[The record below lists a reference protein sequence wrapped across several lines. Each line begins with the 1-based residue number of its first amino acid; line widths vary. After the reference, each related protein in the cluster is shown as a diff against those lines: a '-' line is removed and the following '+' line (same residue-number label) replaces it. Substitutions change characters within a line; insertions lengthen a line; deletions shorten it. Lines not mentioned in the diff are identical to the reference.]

1 MNDGFRMRLTR
12 DFPRY
17 FLLLLVFLGT
27 SALAQ
32 EKSSFGFL
40 SELQRLGSSLD
51 QTEQELLPPDQAF
64 KLTVRV
70 QDENTLIAQF
80 TPAKDYY
87 LYRDK
92 VAFKP
97 KETAGGADSGISIE
111 NISIPSGTPKSDV
124 TFGQVEVF
132 HKPFEARIALKRD
145 KLATDKLTLVA
156 TYQGCNEPIGVCYA
170 PINKVIE
177 LTLPVAKA
185 AAGAVANAVSSE
197 AVASGGSGAFPA
209 AKPDS
214 TAELFQTSP
223 ASPAIETES
232 LKIER
237 MFESG
242 DFWLILTGFFGIGL
256 LLSFT
261 PCVFPMFPILSGI
274 IANRGEHITRSRGFI
289 LSLAYVMGMAITY
302 AIAGVA
308 AGLSGAMLAAA
319 LQNAWVL
326 GTFALI
332 FITLAFS
339 MFGFYELQ
347 LPNFLQSKLSEEA
360 GHLRGGHLTG
370 VFGMGALSALIVGP
384 CVAAPLAGALLYIS
398 QTRDVLL
405 GGSALFVMAL
415 GMGVPL
421 LLLGASAGALLPK
434 AGPWMESVKQF
445 FGVLLLGVAIWLIS
459 PVIPAVAHML
469 LWSTLLIVS
478 AIYLHAV
485 DPLKPDASGLRK
497 FLKGVGMIGLL
508 IGVAL
513 LIGVL
518 SGSRDILQPLSKIGI
533 ARTNAEID
541 GSSVS
546 ESQHLRF
553 QRVKT
558 VAELEQRIAQSRDKY
573 VMVDFYAD
581 WCISCKEMERFTFT
595 DPKVQSRLKDVV
607 LLQVDVTAGTPADSA
622 LLKRFKLFGP
632 PGILFIDRAGRDI
645 PNIRLIGYQDTERF
659 LSILNAVLI

>member
-1 MNDGFRMRLTR
+1 MNTARLP
-12 DFPRY
+12 FLIRY
-17 FLLLLVFLGT
+17 FLLLLCFFSINGFAEERT
-27 SALAQ
+27 PS
-32 EKSSFGFL
+32 GFL
-40 SELQRLGSSLD
+40 SGLKQLGASFD
-51 QTEQELLPPDQAF
+51 QDEQELLPPDQAF
-64 KLTVRV
+64 KLTVKVR
-70 QDENTLIAQF
+70 DENTLVAQF
-80 TPAKDYY
+80 EPAKNYY

-97 KETAGGADSGISIE
+97 QDTETSIE
-111 NISIPSGTPKSDV
+111 RISMPQGAIKSDL

-132 HKPFEARIALKRD
+132 HKPFEAVISLKRD
-145 KLATDKLTLVA
+145 AASTTKLTLVA

-185 AAGAVANAVSSE
+185 AVGAVANAVSSD
-197 AVASGGSGAFPA
+197 AVAAIPFSA
-209 AKPDS
+209 AKPDAA
-214 TAELFQTSP
+214 AELFASP
-223 ASPAIETES
+223 ARSPAIETES

-242 DFWLILTGFFGIGL
+242 NFWLILTGFFGIGL

-274 IANRGEHITRSRGFI
+274 IAKRGEHITKTRGFI

-302 AIAGVA
+302 AAAGVA
-308 AGLSGAMLAAA
+308 AGLSGAMLSAA

-326 GTFALI
+326 GTFALV

-347 LPNFLQSKLSEEA
+347 LPTFLQSKLSEEA
-360 GHLRGGHLTG
+360 GHLKGGQLTG

-398 QTRDVLL
+398 QTRDVVL

-421 LLLGASAGALLPK
+421 LLLGASAGMLLPK
-434 AGPWMESVKQF
+434 AGPWMESVKHF

-469 LWSTLLIVS
+469 LWAALLIVS

-485 DPLKPDASGLRK
+485 DPLRPDASGFRK
-497 FLKGVGMIGLL
+497 FLKGLGMIALL
-508 IGVAL
+508 TGVAL

-518 SGSRDILQPLSKIGI
+518 SGSRDILQPLSKLNVSNVDAGGAKKGI
-533 ARTNAEID
+533 VQT
-541 GSSVS
+541 G
-546 ESQHLRF
+546 HLPF
-553 QRVKT
+553 QRVKS
-558 VAELEQRIAQSRDKY
+558 VAELEQHILQARDKY
-573 VMVDFYAD
+573 VMLDFYAD

-595 DPKVQSRLKDVV
+595 DERVQSRLKDVV
-607 LLQVDVTAGTPADSA
+607 LLQVDVTAGTPDDAA
-622 LLKRFKLFGP
+622 LLKRFRLFGP
-632 PGILFIDRAGRDI
+632 PGILFIDRQGREI
-645 PNIRLIGYQDTERF
+645 PRIRLIGYQDTESF
-659 LSILNAVLI
+659 LSVLNAVLI

>member
-1 MNDGFRMRLTR
+1 
-12 DFPRY
+12 
-17 FLLLLVFLGT
+17 
-27 SALAQ
+27 
-32 EKSSFGFL
+32 
-40 SELQRLGSSLD
+40 
-51 QTEQELLPPDQAF
+51 
-64 KLTVRV
+64 
-70 QDENTLIAQF
+70 
-80 TPAKDYY
+80 
-87 LYRDK
+87 
-92 VAFKP
+92 
-97 KETAGGADSGISIE
+97 
-111 NISIPSGTPKSDV
+111 
-124 TFGQVEVF
+124 
-132 HKPFEARIALKRD
+132 
-145 KLATDKLTLVA
+145 
-156 TYQGCNEPIGVCYA
+156 
-170 PINKVIE
+170 
-177 LTLPVAKA
+177 
-185 AAGAVANAVSSE
+185 
-197 AVASGGSGAFPA
+197 
-209 AKPDS
+209 
-214 TAELFQTSP
+214 
-223 ASPAIETES
+223 
-232 LKIER
+232 

-242 DFWLILTGFFGIGL
+242 DFWMILTGFFGIGL

-274 IANRGEHITRSRGFI
+274 IANRGEHITRGRGFI

-326 GTFALI
+326 GAFALI
-332 FITLAFS
+332 FVTLAFS

-347 LPNFLQSKLSEEA
+347 LPTFFQSKLTAEA
-360 GHLRGGHLTG
+360 GQLRGGHLTG

-434 AGPWMESVKQF
+434 AGPWMEAVKQF

-469 LWSTLLIVS
+469 LWSALLIVS

-485 DPLKPDASGLRK
+485 DPLKPDASGFRK
-497 FLKGVGMIGLL
+497 FMKGIGMIALL
-508 IGVAL
+508 VGVAL

-533 ARTNAEID
+533 AGINAEVD
-541 GSSVS
+541 GTRAAQG
-546 ESQHLRF
+546 QHLEF
-553 QRVKT
+553 QRVRT
-558 VAELEQRIAQSRDKY
+558 VAELDQRIAQSRDKY

-607 LLQVDVTAGTPADSA
+607 LLQVDVTAGTPADLA

-645 PNIRLIGYQDTERF
+645 PNIRLIGFQDTERF
-659 LSILNAVLI
+659 INILNAVLI

>member
-1 MNDGFRMRLTR
+1 MRLI
-12 DFPRY
+12 RY
-17 FLLLLVFLGT
+17 FLLLLVFLGPNAFAEGKG
-27 SALAQ
+27 SY
-32 EKSSFGFL
+32 GFL
-40 SELQRLGSSLD
+40 SELQQRLGSSLD

-64 KLTVRV
+64 KMTVRV

-97 KETAGGADSGISIE
+97 KETGESARSGTSIE
-111 NISIPSGTPKSDV
+111 NISIPPGTPKSDV

-132 HKPFEARIALKRD
+132 HKPFETRIALKRGTS
-145 KLATDKLTLVA
+145 ASEKLTLVA

-170 PINKVIE
+170 PINKVVE

-185 AAGAVANAVSSE
+185 AAGAVANAVSGT
-197 AVASGGSGAFPA
+197 AVAAAPAFPA
-209 AKPDS
+209 AQANRADS
-214 TAELFQTSP
+214 TTELFQTSP
-223 ASPAIETES
+223 AGPAIETES

-326 GTFALI
+326 GSFALI
-332 FITLAFS
+332 FVTLAFS

-360 GHLRGGHLTG
+360 GHLRSGHLTG

-434 AGPWMESVKQF
+434 AGPWMEAVKQF

-469 LWSTLLIVS
+469 LWSALLIVS

-485 DPLKPDASGLRK
+485 DPLKPDASGFRK
-497 FLKGVGMIGLL
+497 FMKGVGMIALL
-508 IGVAL
+508 LGVAL

-533 ARTNAEID
+533 AGANAEID
-541 GSSVS
+541 GTRASQG
-546 ESQHLRF
+546 QHLQF

-558 VAELEQRIAQSRDKY
+558 VAELDQRIAQSRDKY

-607 LLQVDVTAGTPADSA
+607 LLQVDVTAGTPDDFA

-632 PGILFIDRAGRDI
+632 PGILFIDRMGRDI
-645 PNIRLIGYQDTERF
+645 PNIRLIGFQDTERF
-659 LSILNAVLI
+659 INILDAVLI

>member
-1 MNDGFRMRLTR
+1 MNTARL
-12 DFPRY
+12 PLHLIRY
-17 FLLLLVFLGT
+17 FLLLLCF
-27 SALAQ
+27 
-32 EKSSFGFL
+32 SSINGFAEERTPSGFL
-40 SELQRLGSSLD
+40 SGLKQLGANFD
-51 QTEQELLPPDQAF
+51 QDEQELLPPDQAF

-70 QDENTLIAQF
+70 RDENTLVAQF
-80 TPAKDYY
+80 EPAKNYY

-97 KETAGGADSGISIE
+97 QDTETSIE
-111 NISIPSGTPKSDV
+111 KISLPQGAVKSDL

-132 HKPFEARIALKRD
+132 HKPFEAVISLKRG
-145 KLATDKLTLVA
+145 AASTNKLTLVA

-185 AAGAVANAVSSE
+185 AVGAVASAVSND
-197 AVASGGSGAFPA
+197 AVAAPPFSV
-209 AKPDS
+209 AKPDAA
-214 TAELFQTSP
+214 AELF
-223 ASPAIETES
+223 ASPDRSPVIETES

-242 DFWLILTGFFGIGL
+242 NFWLILTGFFGIGL

-274 IANRGEHITRSRGFI
+274 IAKRGEHITKTRGFI

-302 AIAGVA
+302 AAAGVA
-308 AGLSGAMLAAA
+308 AGLSGAMLSAA

-326 GTFALI
+326 GTFALV

-347 LPNFLQSKLSEEA
+347 LPTSLQSKLSAEA
-360 GHLRGGHLTG
+360 GHLKGGQLTG

-398 QTRDVLL
+398 QTRDVVL

-421 LLLGASAGALLPK
+421 LLLGASAGVLLPK

-469 LWSTLLIVS
+469 LWSALLIVS

-485 DPLKPDASGLRK
+485 DPLRPDASGFRK
-497 FLKGVGMIGLL
+497 FLKGLGMIALL
-508 IGVAL
+508 TGVAL
-513 LIGVL
+513 LAGVL
-518 SGSRDILQPLSKIGI
+518 SGSRDILQPLSKL
-533 ARTNAEID
+533 N
-541 GSSVS
+541 VS
-546 ESQHLRF
+546 NVDAGGTKKSIVQTGHLPF
-553 QRVKT
+553 QRVKS
-558 VAELEQRIAQSRDKY
+558 VAELEQRILQSRDKY
-573 VMVDFYAD
+573 VMLDFYAD

-595 DPKVQSRLKDVV
+595 DEKVQSRLKDVV
-607 LLQVDVTAGTPADSA
+607 LLQVDVTAGTPDDAA
-622 LLKRFKLFGP
+622 LLKRFRLFGP
-632 PGILFIDRAGRDI
+632 PGILFIDRQGREI
-645 PNIRLIGYQDTERF
+645 PRIRLIGYQDTDSF
-659 LSILNAVLI
+659 LSVLNAVLI

>member
-1 MNDGFRMRLTR
+1 MRLM
-12 DFPRY
+12 RY
-17 FLLLLVFLGT
+17 FLLLLVFLGPN
-27 SALAQ
+27 AFA
-32 EKSSFGFL
+32 EGKGSFGFL

-51 QTEQELLPPDQAF
+51 QTEEELLPPDQAF
-64 KLTVRV
+64 KMTVRV
-70 QDENTLIAQF
+70 QDENTLVAQF

-97 KETAGGADSGISIE
+97 KETGESASSGTSIE
-111 NISIPSGTPKSDV
+111 NISIPPGTPKSDV

-132 HKPFEARIALKRD
+132 HKPFEARIALKRGTP
-145 KLATDKLTLVA
+145 APEKLTLVA

-170 PINKVIE
+170 PINKVVE

-185 AAGAVANAVSSE
+185 AAGAVANAVSGA
-197 AVASGGSGAFPA
+197 AVAASPAFPA
-209 AKPDS
+209 AQANKADA
-214 TAELFQTSP
+214 TTDLFQTSP
-223 ASPAIETES
+223 GGPAIETES

-242 DFWLILTGFFGIGL
+242 DFWMILTGFFGIGL

-289 LSLAYVMGMAITY
+289 LSLAYVLGMAITY

-332 FITLAFS
+332 FVTLAFS

-347 LPNFLQSKLSEEA
+347 LPTFLQSKLTEEA
-360 GHLRGGHLTG
+360 GHIRGGHLTG

-434 AGPWMESVKQF
+434 AGPWMEAVKQF

-459 PVIPAVAHML
+459 PVIPTVAHML
-469 LWSTLLIVS
+469 LWSALLIVS

-485 DPLKPDASGLRK
+485 DPLKPDASGFRK
-497 FLKGVGMIGLL
+497 FMKGVGMIALL
-508 IGVAL
+508 LGVAL

-533 ARTNAEID
+533 AGANAEMD
-541 GSSVS
+541 GTRAAQG
-546 ESQHLRF
+546 QHLEF

-558 VAELEQRIAQSRDKY
+558 LAELDQRIAQSRDKY

-607 LLQVDVTAGTPADSA
+607 LLQVDVTAGTPDDFA

-632 PGILFIDRAGRDI
+632 PGILFIDRTGRDI
-645 PNIRLIGYQDTERF
+645 PNIRLIGFQDTERF
-659 LSILNAVLI
+659 INILDAVLI